1 MKRFEQKYLLDSINI
16 NNVLKKINAKPVYNS
31 RWINSIYYDTK
42 DFILYNESVEGTVP
56 RKKIRFRWYGQNKN
70 KNKNNQNG
78 TIEVKTTFQFHRDK
92 SSIKVANVSQK
103 EINFECNNF
112 LGLSCF
118 PVTQVSFYRKYYEA
132 PKKIRVTIDKAI
144 KFQNFGDNI
153 QRNTSLYPYDIFEIK
168 MPIENDV
175 SSIQSMLGDKN
186 TRFSKYCLSIETL
199 KNINLN
205 SNL

>member
-92 SSIKVANVSQK
+92 SSIKFANVSQK
-103 EINFECNNF
+103 EINFECNKF
-112 LGLSCF
+112 IGLSCF